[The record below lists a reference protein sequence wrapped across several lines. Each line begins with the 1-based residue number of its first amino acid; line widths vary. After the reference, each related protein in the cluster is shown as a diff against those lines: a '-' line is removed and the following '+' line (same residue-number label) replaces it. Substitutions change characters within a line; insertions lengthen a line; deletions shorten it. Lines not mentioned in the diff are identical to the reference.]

1 MMKNRGLVG
10 RLFISLFLMTSM
22 EMLGGCGNQE
32 PKSTTEETKKLP
44 QVKVQTLRKESHSI
58 WIEFSSKAEAY
69 ESATVTARVGGE
81 IVEQRFQAGD
91 EVHKGDIL
99 FFLDKSDYLAA
110 YYRALAQLEKDRA
123 ALELAEADVERFRPL
138 IAEDLVP
145 RQKWEQILSARKELQ
160 ATIKAD
166 QGLVADARL
175 KLSYCEVKAPIDGHI
190 GEERVKVGNMVSAGT
205 ALAFILQEG
214 KLQVKIFPSSEE
226 FAQIR
231 HYRQKPDS
239 EVEVY
244 LRGTP
249 QLRLH
254 GAVDFVAPQ
263 VDETTGTVEMRAR
276 VENPKGIILPGSFVV
291 VRLIID
297 DRLPVVS
304 IAPDW
309 VFQDQEGEFVYTV
322 DANNTLR
329 KAHFRSLFSNGEM
342 IVLPDDFAGKRVLVQ
357 PAGNLVEGSRV
368 EALSVDENASP
379 GA

>member
-1 MMKNRGLVG
+1 MIKKMHVYTRSFLPILLVSALGL
-10 RLFISLFLMTSM
+10 S
-22 EMLGGCGNQE
+22 GCGSHKPE
-32 PKSTTEETKKLP
+32 SAPKQVQKLP

-145 RQKWEQILSARKELQ
+145 RQKWEQFLSARKELQ

-166 QGLVADARL
+166 QGLVTDAKL
-175 KLSYCEVKAPIDGHI
+175 KLSYCEVKAPISGHI
-190 GEERVKVGNMVSAGT
+190 GEEQVKVGNMVTAGT
-205 ALAFILQEG
+205 TLASIVKDR
-214 KLQVKIFPSSEE
+214 KLQVKIFPSSAE

-231 HYRQKPDS
+231 HYRKKPDS
-239 EVEVY
+239 DVEVY
-244 LRGTP
+244 LRGAP
-249 QLRLH
+249 RLRLH
-254 GAVDFVAPQ
+254 GVVDFVAPR
-263 VDETTGTVEMRAR
+263 VDETTGTVEMRAH
-276 VENPKGIILPGSFVV
+276 VDNPKGIILPGSFVV

-297 DRLPVVS
+297 DALPVVS

-309 VFQDQEGEFVYTV
+309 VFQDQEGEFIYTV

-357 PAGNLVEGSRV
+357 PAGSLVEGSRV
-368 EALSVDENASP
+368 EAIPAEGNVSS